1 MRSADA
7 GTCSDTVSPPYLC
20 VLPEHALEVGVAEHA
35 VGIEAIADR
44 DEAIPERV
52 ALPEGGRGLE
62 VELAPV
68 RAAVMGAHDRLDL
81 SEVGLVLEPVVDMHG
96 DVAGVAGVRRA
107 QRDVVAGH
115 RAHFDLEAT

>member
-1 MRSADA
+1 MRSSDA
-7 GTCSDTVSPPYLC
+7 ATCSDTVSPPYLC

-52 ALPEGGRGLE
+52 ALPERGRGLE

-68 RAAVMGAHDRLDL
+68 WAALVGAHDRLDL
-81 SEVGLVLEPVVDMHG
+81 SEVGLVRKPVVDVHG
-96 DVAGVAGVRRA
+96 DIAGFAGGRPA
-107 QRDVVAGH
+107 QR
-115 RAHFDLEAT
+115 